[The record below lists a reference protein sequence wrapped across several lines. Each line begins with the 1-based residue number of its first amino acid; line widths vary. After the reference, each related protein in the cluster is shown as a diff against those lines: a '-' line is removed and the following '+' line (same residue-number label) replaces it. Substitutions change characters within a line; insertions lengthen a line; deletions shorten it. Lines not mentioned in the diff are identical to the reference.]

1 MIKGGETRKADF
13 SIQPLLIDRWSP
25 RAMSGEEISREELM
39 QLFEAAR
46 WAPSLFNAEQWRA
59 LRSIFREGVVRI
71 AV

>member
-1 MIKGGETRKADF
+1 MIKGSEIRKADHP
-13 SIQPLLIDRWSP
+13 IEQILLDRWSP

-46 WAPSLFNAEQWRA
+46 WTPSLFNAEQWRA